1 MAAQVSLGSH
11 PHHRPHACSPQM
23 APAMVPKVQIG
34 KPSRMARKVKR
45 SSVSSHGSRAA
56 IAEPFNHDFAR
67 ALRSLTR
74 YSAAKT
80 KLETEMPVHAILRG
94 TVTFMP

>member
-23 APAMVPKVQIG
+23 APAVVPEVQIG

-45 SSVSSHGSRAA
+45 SSVASDGSRAA
-56 IAEPFNHDFAR
+56 IAEPFNHDFAL

-74 YSAAKT
+74 CSAAKT
-80 KLETEMPVHAILRG
+80 KLETRMPDDALMPVTCIFRQ
-94 TVTFMP
+94 